1 MDTRTQ
7 IRKRLKDILN
17 NIPQFT
23 GKVFYDYMYTISE
36 NKLPFLTVTTGQETY
51 ENISL
56 GRPFVI
62 QKTLQAIISIVS
74 AVKTNY
80 QDELDT
86 YKNLVEKAINT
97 DNTLN
102 GLVQSCVIESITQET
117 DDDRDIALSFQ
128 TINLSIVYRI
138 YSNNID
144 VIL

>member
-7 IRKRLKDILN
+7 IRERLEDILN
-17 NIPQFT
+17 NIPQFA

-62 QKTLQAIISIVS
+62 QKTLQAIISIVG

-86 YKNLVEKAINT
+86 YKNLVEKAINI

-117 DDDRDIALSFQ
+117 DDDRDVALSFQ
-128 TINLSIVYRI
+128 TINLSIVYRV

-144 VIL
+144 TIL